1 MITNIN
7 IGPSYP
13 ISNSL
18 ILHVFIKCLIKM
30 VTVLVFYHDINFA
43 YYPYD
48 I

>member
-1 MITNIN
+1 MTTNIN
-7 IGPSYP
+7 IGPSYS

-18 ILHVFIKCLIKM
+18 LLQVFIKCLIKM
-30 VTVLVFYHDINFA
+30 VTVLILYHDTNCD